1 MPPTPILDPGHLQRV
16 RDHRDV
22 VPKEGS
28 RRQGFG
34 AGRWDRS
41 CHSQADRPSHRFLD
55 GRPAPSC
62 AALTSIPGG
71 GSRTWGTPAGEQS
84 AVAGVTVRW
93 AAWHVVASPVP
104 WVRTEADDPPGPAR
118 RQARGPAHEETTPN
132 PKAPVAAACET
143 LDPWR
148 ATVSVSLH
156 ISARSP
162 APADEIGRAFLGTEE
177 KYRVRM
183 SSVISRRNRES
194 DVYSGR
200 VFRYLPCY
208 SMLPFLGV
216 PGAKRRG
223 DVGAEPR
230 RRAGERLQ
238 AGQRRSGTSG
248 DPHPQWS
255 RSHHRSPDVARKGE
269 RPEGRG

>member
-62 AALTSIPGG
+62 AALTASPVAGQAPG
-71 GSRTWGTPAGEQS
+71 GTPAGVQS
-84 AVAGVTVRW
+84 AVAGVR
-93 AAWHVVASPVP
+93 AAG
-104 WVRTEADDPPGPAR
+104 PPGTWWPRRFPGSGRRRTTLPGRIAARPVALLTRRPRPAR
-118 RQARGPAHEETTPN
+118 RHPWLPPARRWIPGEPPC
-132 PKAPVAAACET
+132 PSPCI
-143 LDPWR
+143 
-148 ATVSVSLH
+148 SLRDH
-156 ISARSP
+156 LR
-162 APADEIGRAFLGTEE
+162 PADEIGPAFLGTEE

-255 RSHHRSPDVARKGE
+255 RSHHRSPDVARRGE